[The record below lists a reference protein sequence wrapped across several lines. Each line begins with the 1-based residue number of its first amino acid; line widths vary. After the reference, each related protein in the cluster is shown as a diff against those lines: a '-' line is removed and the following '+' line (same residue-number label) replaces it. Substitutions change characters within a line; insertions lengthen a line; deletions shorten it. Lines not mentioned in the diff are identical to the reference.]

1 MKVEIQKQLIIEMW
15 NALSIIERIYFLS
28 DNFIYDRV
36 ESEFISKFKFE
47 KSSGKY
53 EIDSEVSC
61 LSETKINSMHLSP
74 SALGV

>member
-47 KSSGKY
+47 NLN
-53 EIDSEVSC
+53 IQIQNNIFN
-61 LSETKINSMHLSP
+61 KIIQK
-74 SALGV
+74 AK

>member
-28 DNFIYDRV
+28 DNFLYDQL

-47 KSSGKY
+47 NLNTQIQNKIFNKIIQKSK
-53 EIDSEVSC
+53 
-61 LSETKINSMHLSP
+61 
-74 SALGV
+74 

>member
-15 NALSIIERIYFLS
+15 NALSIIEIIYFLS

-47 KSSGKY
+47 NLN
-53 EIDSEVSC
+53 IQIQNNIFN
-61 LSETKINSMHLSP
+61 KIIQK
-74 SALGV
+74 AK

>member
-28 DNFIYDRV
+28 DNFIYDQL

-47 KSSGKY
+47 NLNTRIQNKIFNKIIQKSK
-53 EIDSEVSC
+53 
-61 LSETKINSMHLSP
+61 
-74 SALGV
+74 